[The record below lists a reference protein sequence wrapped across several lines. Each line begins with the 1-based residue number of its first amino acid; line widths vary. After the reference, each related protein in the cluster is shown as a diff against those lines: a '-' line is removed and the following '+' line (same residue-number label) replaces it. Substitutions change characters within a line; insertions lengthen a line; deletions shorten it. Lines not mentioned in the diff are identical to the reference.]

1 MEGAG
6 FAVCTAISNSLD
18 LNGIPMFRGVQYK
31 GYGSFVSLSL
41 SLSHSFF
48 LSPGS
53 LSLSL
58 YLSLSL
64 SVSLTHS
71 LTHSLS
77 LSLSLSLSGIRK
89 SAVKC
94 LLIPAAEV
102 CSEVSDIYKLMATV
116 AMTKRMYW
124 AWSIVVQAIRKV

>member
-6 FAVCTAISNSLD
+6 FAVCTAKLNSLD

-41 SLSHSFF
+41 SLTLSFF
-48 LSPGS
+48 PQALSHFLYIS

-58 YLSLSL
+58 C
-64 SVSLTHS
+64 LTHS

-77 LSLSLSLSGIRK
+77 LSASGIRK

-102 CSEVSDIYKLMATV
+102 CSRVSDIYKLRATV

>member
-6 FAVCTAISNSLD
+6 FAVCTAKLNSLD

-41 SLSHSFF
+41 SLTLSFF
-48 LSPGS
+48 PQALSHF
-53 LSLSL
+53 L
-58 YLSLSL
+58 YISLSL

-71 LTHSLS
+71 LTLS
-77 LSLSLSLSGIRK
+77 LSASGIRK
-89 SAVKC
+89 SAVKY

-102 CSEVSDIYKLMATV
+102 CSRVSDIYKLRATV

>member
-1 MEGAG
+1 MEALS
-6 FAVCTAISNSLD
+6 A
-18 LNGIPMFRGVQYK
+18 
-31 GYGSFVSLSL
+31 SLSL
-41 SLSHSFF
+41 SLF
-48 LSPGS
+48 LSFPR
-53 LSLSL
+53 LSLTFSI

-64 SVSLTHS
+64 CLTHS

-77 LSLSLSLSGIRK
+77 LSLSASGIRK

-102 CSEVSDIYKLMATV
+102 CSRVSDIYKLRATV